1 LELLAFVVV
10 AGALYL
16 GADWLLDRIERARG
30 ARFEHRSL
38 IFFALLLVAALVSF
52 SLLERLMAG

>member
-16 GADWLLDRIERARG
+16 GADWALDRVERARG
-30 ARFEHRSL
+30 ARFEHRSV
-38 IFFALLLVAALVSF
+38 IFFAVLLTLALVSF
-52 SLLERLMAG
+52 SLIERLLGG